1 MHDAAEAAL
10 VVERVDPSLVRK
22 QLVADA
28 HSDTSDEID
37 ATIGQV
43 FESCVASLHS
53 EYFTEL
59 IHDLVAEGI
68 FAVHRGRDHIM
79 AVDLV
84 SLLGTLARLKN
95 ALKLSVLF
103 LHELVDERNGGSSS
117 EPFVR
122 HAINL
127 GLTSQILDIVR
138 VLDEVEAELEE
149 ALVLFI
155 TRRELDVATLRR
167 KDLVAG

>member
-1 MHDAAEAAL
+1 M
-10 VVERVDPSLVRK
+10 
-22 QLVADA
+22 
-28 HSDTSDEID
+28 
-37 ATIGQV
+37 
-43 FESCVASLHS
+43 
-53 EYFTEL
+53 
-59 IHDLVAEGI
+59 
-68 FAVHRGRDHIM
+68 
-79 AVDLV
+79 
-84 SLLGTLARLKN
+84 
-95 ALKLSVLF
+95 
-103 LHELVDERNGGSSS
+103 
-117 EPFVR
+117 R